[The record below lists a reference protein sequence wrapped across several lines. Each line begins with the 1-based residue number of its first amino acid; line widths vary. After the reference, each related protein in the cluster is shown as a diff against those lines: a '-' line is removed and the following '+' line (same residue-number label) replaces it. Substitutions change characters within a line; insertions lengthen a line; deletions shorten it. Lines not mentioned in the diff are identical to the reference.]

1 MSSPAEAEQALAKSK
16 SRRSSLVKFTKSLSK
31 KLSLRKQFVPLAV
44 CDLDNIVSQTG
55 LERGAVESHYSHFLA
70 HHPSGAMDPSG
81 LRAMLSE
88 ALPGADTAGLAEHI
102 WRMYDT
108 NLDGSVDFREFMLAL
123 CVMRSGSA
131 EENLRQIFRLFDI
144 NSDGRVEE
152 DELVRV
158 VRELTKVAEVGEEVV
173 REAFLE
179 MDMDRDGGVTQ
190 EEFVQAVTQHKVAAT
205 SLTLSVINIF
215 VAQ

>member
-1 MSSPAEAEQALAKSK
+1 MVTRRLSRKKSNLK
-16 SRRSSLVKFTKSLSK
+16 QLSEE
-31 KLSLRKQFVPLAV
+31 
-44 CDLDNIVSQTG
+44 DVSFITSKTG
-55 LERGAVESHYSHFLA
+55 LERSAVEKQYAKFLA

-88 ALPGADTAGLAEHI
+88 ALPEADTTGLAEHI

-152 DELVRV
+152 AELVSV
-158 VRELTKVAEVGEEVV
+158 VRELAKVAELGEEVV
-173 REAFLE
+173 SEAFLE
-179 MDMDRDGGVTQ
+179 MDEIGRASCRERV
-190 EEFVQAVTQHKVAAT
+190 
-205 SLTLSVINIF
+205 
-215 VAQ
+215 

>member
-1 MSSPAEAEQALAKSK
+1 MSSLPETEPAPAKPK
-16 SRRSSLVKFTKSLSK
+16 SRRSSLTKFTKSLSK
-31 KLSLRKQFVPLAV
+31 KLSLRKKSVPLAV
-44 CDLDNIVSQTG
+44 EDLDFIVSQTG
-55 LERGAVESHYSHFLA
+55 LERGAVESQYAHFLA

-144 NSDGRVEE
+144 NSDGRVDE

-158 VRELTKVAEVGEEVV
+158 VRELAKVAEVGEEMVS
-173 REAFLE
+173 EAFLE
-179 MDMDRDGGVTQ
+179 MDVDGDGGVTQ

-215 VAQ
+215 VAC